1 MLSKEQIEGIS
12 RILDRNGKVGK
23 AWLFGSFA
31 RNEETLDSDV
41 DILFAFK
48 EGKSFGYLELFGIVN
63 QLEAL
68 LHRPVEFIR
77 AETLLPFV
85 IESANS
91 EKVLI
96 YDCGLPVNQAV
107 S

>member
-1 MLSKEQIEGIS
+1 MLNKEQIQGITN
-12 RILDRNGKVGK
+12 ILDRNGKVGK

-31 RNEETLDSDV
+31 RNEETPESDV
-41 DILFAFK
+41 DILFTFK

-68 LHRPVEFIR
+68 LQRSVEFIK
-77 AETLLPFV
+77 ADALLPFAV
-85 IESANS
+85 ESANHD
-91 EKVLI
+91 KILI
-96 YDCGLPVNQAV
+96 YG

>member
-31 RNEETLDSDV
+31 RDEETPDCDV
-41 DILFAFK
+41 DILFTFK
-48 EGKSFGYLELFGIVN
+48 EGKSFGYIELFGIVN

-68 LHRPVEFIR
+68 LCRHVELVR
-77 AETLLPFV
+77 EEALLPFV
-85 IESANS
+85 VESV
-91 EKVLI
+91 ERDKILI
-96 YDCGLPVNQAV
+96 YHSQITI
-107 S
+107 